1 METYYKTRSVS
12 VTLVFVP
19 GVHRP
24 CETTKIFPAK
34 SNRKWIL
41 SPGLVTRHCMAFVL
55 HRNRLSPYSLFL
67 SYRQTLMLSV
77 ISSLSHW
84 THTLFLP
91 AEFSLSLSPF
101 IPLLLFSPC
110 FSHLGP
116 SGRLPPFP
124 PLSEFLLFRAMVVLL
139 QQGMDKFLQLTVY
152 FMSLCHSGNLCCF
165 PYFSTNRVHSDF
177 ANTFYIWEI
186 KAIKASVR

>member
-1 METYYKTRSVS
+1 METYYKTCSVS

-101 IPLLLFSPC
+101 IPLLLFSPY

-116 SGRLPPFP
+116 SGRLPPTSWG
-124 PLSEFLLFRAMVVLL
+124 LSLLCLNTYSSELWSSCSSRGWISFSSWQYISCPCVTVGIFVAFLISL
-139 QQGMDKFLQLTVY
+139 QIEYTVTLQI
-152 FMSLCHSGNLCCF
+152 HS
-165 PYFSTNRVHSDF
+165 
-177 ANTFYIWEI
+177 TFE
-186 KAIKASVR
+186 K